1 MVDILTIQRVEDVG
15 EDHHLECI
23 RIVLK
28 IKKSKM
34 FENAPCANEMNE
46 RKLTGR
52 TASGRAGGNTQS
64 CRRM

>member
-28 IKKSKM
+28 IKKVKCLKM
-34 FENAPCANEMNE
+34 
-46 RKLTGR
+46 RRVR
-52 TASGRAGGNTQS
+52 TK
-64 CRRM
+64 